1 MEETATL
8 AFAVGIYLLTE
19 DIFCLSCGVVGHDTT
34 RFQAVGLPLPIEMML
49 GGMVP
54 IVGLAMWSI
63 IHKSKKALL
72 LMHGSKTEE
81 TNGNRKPNKH

>member
-34 RFQAVGLPLPIEMML
+34 RPQAVGLPLPIEMML
-49 GGMVP
+49 DGR
-54 IVGLAMWSI
+54 
-63 IHKSKKALL
+63 
-72 LMHGSKTEE
+72 
-81 TNGNRKPNKH
+81 NGANSGPCDVVYHS